1 MSLLRPSPGEVLDR
15 LSIIGL
21 KITAFQKAGKDKTKL
36 AAEAHELI
44 ESLEELLIPVEAEI
58 LSTKLSEINRELWK
72 AEDDVRSP
80 SSTVLQIASTAQN
93 ITKLNDLR
101 CSLIRQI
108 DKACGVESIEEKI
121 YA

>member
-44 ESLEELLIPVEAEI
+44 ESLEELLIPVDAEI
-58 LSTKLSEINRELWK
+58 LATKLSEINSELWK
-72 AEDDVRSP
+72 AEDDLREPGINVF
-80 SSTVLQIASTAQN
+80 QIAHAAQN
-93 ITKLNDLR
+93 IAKLNDLR
-101 CSLIRQI
+101 CSLIRKI

-121 YA
+121 YG